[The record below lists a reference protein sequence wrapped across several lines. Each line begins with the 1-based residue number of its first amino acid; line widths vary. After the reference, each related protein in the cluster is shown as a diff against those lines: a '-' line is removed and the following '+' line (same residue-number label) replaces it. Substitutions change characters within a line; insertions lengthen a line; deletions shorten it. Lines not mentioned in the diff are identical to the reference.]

1 MGEPSVGLRSTRERC
16 HSYLLAWGAIIMT
29 ITVAGKNFSQLLSRE
44 LLKPK
49 ARRED
54 AACVAQAIAQLMD
67 PEWREFVDQEQ
78 RAGLAS
84 AHRRDV
90 TRY

>member
-1 MGEPSVGLRSTRERC
+1 ML
-16 HSYLLAWGAIIMT
+16 T
-29 ITVAGKNFSQLLSRE
+29 ITVAAENSSRLVSGE

-67 PEWREFVDQEQ
+67 PEWREVVDQE
-78 RAGLAS
+78 
-84 AHRRDV
+84 RRK
-90 TRY
+90 RRIA

>member
-1 MGEPSVGLRSTRERC
+1 ML
-16 HSYLLAWGAIIMT
+16 T
-29 ITVAGKNFSQLLSRE
+29 ITVAGENFSQLLSKE

-49 ARRED
+49 TRHED

-67 PEWREFVDQEQ
+67 PERREFVDQER
-78 RAGLAS
+78 RAGVASLQDLAS